1 MSTLFM
7 VKSDAVDGREDE
19 YNTWY
24 NEVHLPE
31 VLQIEGFQAAQRFAL
46 NEHQVQKSQT
56 HGYLA
61 IYEIDT
67 HNVALT
73 LQNLQH
79 ATWLNMSDAIDQRRV
94 DISVFNAV
102 TEKMVSAS

>member
-7 VKSDAVDGREDE
+7 VKSDAADGREDE

-46 NEHQVQKSQT
+46 NEHQVQKGQT

-61 IYEIDT
+61 IYEIDSD
-67 HNVALT
+67 NVAET
-73 LQNLQH
+73 LLNLQQ
-79 ATWLNMSDAIDQRRV
+79 ATWLNMSDAIDQRHF
-94 DISVFNAV
+94 DISVFSAV
-102 TEKMVSAS
+102 TAKIVSAS